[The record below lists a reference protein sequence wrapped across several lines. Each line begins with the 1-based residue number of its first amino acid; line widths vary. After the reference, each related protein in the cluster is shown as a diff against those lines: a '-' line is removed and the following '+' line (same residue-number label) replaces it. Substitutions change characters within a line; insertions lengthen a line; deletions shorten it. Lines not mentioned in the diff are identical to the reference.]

1 MKGEGRKKKG
11 CTRVWEKERK
21 DKRKKEGGRGCR
33 LLHVRDKKEGEKN
46 VVKS

>member
-1 MKGEGRKKKG
+1 MLEGICKSGLSLRRVRKII
-11 CTRVWEKERK
+11 T
-21 DKRKKEGGRGCR
+21 RKKEGGRGCR